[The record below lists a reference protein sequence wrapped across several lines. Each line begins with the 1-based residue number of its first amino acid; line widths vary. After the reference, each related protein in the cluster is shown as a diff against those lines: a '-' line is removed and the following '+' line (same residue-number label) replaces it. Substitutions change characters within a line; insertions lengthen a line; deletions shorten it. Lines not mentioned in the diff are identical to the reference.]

1 MTKHRFETDGVSNV
15 QDSAIGGLQLLANSP
30 QERRKRRRKRS
41 PDEHS
46 DNRGIVRQRP
56 RISLGFIRA
65 KA

>member
-30 QERRKRRRKRS
+30 QERRKRS